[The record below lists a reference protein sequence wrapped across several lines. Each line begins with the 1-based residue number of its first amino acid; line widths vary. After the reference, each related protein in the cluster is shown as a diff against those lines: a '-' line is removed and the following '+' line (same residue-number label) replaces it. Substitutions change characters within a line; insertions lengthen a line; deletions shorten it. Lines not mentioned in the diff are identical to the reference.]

1 MIRMIHQPTNPKRQR
16 GTRTRLPRLRF
27 GLAWLATTLVVA
39 LATGCAG
46 GPWSSRAAPDVHPL
60 KAKRAEEAGK
70 LFGDERD
77 RSEFAA
83 AQFAWR
89 QNDVEGCR
97 ELLEKVLKRNPGH
110 RDSGL
115 LLAELLLVE
124 QQPEQARKQ
133 LQQVLAQHPNDAE
146 ALHAMGLLLEAEEK
160 PAEAHAYFVRA
171 SQAAPENAEYR
182 LSCQAAA
189 ERLPPPNEAAA
200 IASDDKV
207 PDHEVSNDR
216 ETVQLAASESPTPAA
231 PKSWLE
237 ETDAALAADQLDAAR
252 DHVREAQRSSP
263 HDETIAVSAA
273 VLAIKHDEL
282 ELAVEFAQA
291 GAAAFP
297 DAAGIYRALGTAQY
311 RLGDLEP
318 AKTSFERAISLDKS
332 HPLSYFLLGSTMK
345 RLGQTA
351 AAEAYF
357 RQAERLDPRYA
368 ARR

>member
-1 MIRMIHQPTNPKRQR
+1 MISMIHQLTNPKRLG
-16 GTRTRLPRLRF
+16 GTRTHLPRLRF
-27 GLAWLATTLVVA
+27 GLVRFAATALFVA

-70 LFGDERD
+70 LFGDGRD

-89 QNDVEGCR
+89 QNDVQGCR

-124 QQPEQARKQ
+124 QHPDEARRC
-133 LQQVLAQHPNDAE
+133 LEQVLLHHPNDAE
-146 ALHAMGLLLEAEEK
+146 ALDAMGLLLEAEDK

-189 ERLPPPNEAAA
+189 ERSQPPSEAAA
-200 IASDDKV
+200 IVSDDKV
-207 PDHEVSNDR
+207 SDREASNDHE
-216 ETVQLAASESPTPAA
+216 TVRLAASEAPT
-231 PKSWLE
+231 KSWLE
-237 ETDAALAADQLDAAR
+237 ETESALAADQLDAAR
-252 DHVREAQRSSP
+252 GHVREAQRSSP

-351 AAEAYF
+351 AAEAHF